1 MINVISTVYNIYVMK
16 EGDEVFLDEVEFRV
30 KGGDGGDGVVSFRR
44 EKFVPKG
51 GPDGGDGGDGGNVIL
66 KVDEG
71 LSTLIDYR
79 YQKFHQAEKGAHGSG
94 SNKHGLNGRDLILR
108 VPPGTIVYDADT
120 GEFLADLTSG
130 DQEFVAAK
138 GGKGGKGNARFKKA
152 TRKTPQFAE
161 KGQPGESRTLR
172 LELKLLA
179 DVGLIGFPNVGK
191 STLIAAVSEAK
202 PKIAS
207 YHFTTLTPNLG
218 VVNAGD
224 HKSFVMA
231 DIPGLIEGAHQGTGL
246 GHEFL
251 KHIERTR
258 LLIHIIDISG
268 VEGRDPLIDFKVI
281 NEELAKYNRRLSE
294 RKQIVALN
302 KIDILQD
309 REKAAKVKEEII
321 RMGYE
326 VFEISAATKK
336 GVKELMYR
344 AAELLEEIPEN
355 ETDIVIDDT
364 VLIKADFA
372 EGEDIE
378 VVRLDGD
385 YYEIKGIL
393 VEENIQKTDFNNEEA
408 VKRMLRVL
416 QHHGLYDIMRKKGI
430 KQGDTIKIG
439 PMNFEYLE

>member
-1 MINVISTVYNIYVMK
+1 M
-16 EGDEVFLDEVEFRV
+16 
-30 KGGDGGDGVVSFRR
+30 
-44 EKFVPKG
+44 
-51 GPDGGDGGDGGNVIL
+51 
-66 KVDEG
+66 
-71 LSTLIDYR
+71 
-79 YQKFHQAEKGAHGSG
+79 
-94 SNKHGLNGRDLILR
+94 
-108 VPPGTIVYDADT
+108 
-120 GEFLADLTSG
+120 
-130 DQEFVAAK
+130 
-138 GGKGGKGNARFKKA
+138 
-152 TRKTPQFAE
+152 
-161 KGQPGESRTLR
+161 
-172 LELKLLA
+172 KLLA

-231 DIPGLIEGAHQGTGL
+231 DIPGLIEGAHQVTGL

-326 VFEISAATKK
+326 VFEISAATK

-344 AAELLEEIPEN
+344 AAELLEEILRMRQ
-355 ETDIVIDDT
+355 ILLLMILCLSR
-364 VLIKADFA
+364 LILLK
-372 EGEDIE
+372 EDIE

-416 QHHGLYDIMRKKGI
+416 QHHGLYDIMKKG
-430 KQGDTIKIG
+430 
-439 PMNFEYLE
+439 Y

>member
-1 MINVISTVYNIYVMK
+1 
-16 EGDEVFLDEVEFRV
+16 
-30 KGGDGGDGVVSFRR
+30 
-44 EKFVPKG
+44 
-51 GPDGGDGGDGGNVIL
+51 
-66 KVDEG
+66 
-71 LSTLIDYR
+71 
-79 YQKFHQAEKGAHGSG
+79 
-94 SNKHGLNGRDLILR
+94 
-108 VPPGTIVYDADT
+108 
-120 GEFLADLTSG
+120 
-130 DQEFVAAK
+130 
-138 GGKGGKGNARFKKA
+138 
-152 TRKTPQFAE
+152 
-161 KGQPGESRTLR
+161 
-172 LELKLLA
+172 
-179 DVGLIGFPNVGK
+179 
-191 STLIAAVSEAK
+191 
-202 PKIAS
+202 
-207 YHFTTLTPNLG
+207 
-218 VVNAGD
+218 
-224 HKSFVMA
+224 
-231 DIPGLIEGAHQGTGL
+231 
-246 GHEFL
+246 
-251 KHIERTR
+251 
-258 LLIHIIDISG
+258 
-268 VEGRDPLIDFKVI
+268 VI